1 MNLAVPA
8 TTADHLAA
16 TYIRFR
22 QRVSLW
28 EDSPPTSPSSAK
40 ARYELLMQSAN
51 EFALALGAHCEPDD
65 ISGCFTHD
73 PERARNVTQTSK
85 QFAARDED
93 GTLHTIV
100 EITESTEA
108 VLVSGR
114 TCELPATVSFELT
127 DGTRVLRLDADHFRV
142 WSVPPV
148 FLTRV

>member
-1 MNLAVPA
+1 MNPA

-22 QRVSLW
+22 HRVSLW
-28 EDSPPTSPSSAK
+28 QDSPPSSPTSAE
-40 ARYELLMQSAN
+40 ARYKLLMQSAN
-51 EFALALGAHCEPDD
+51 EFAIALAEHCEPDD
-65 ISGCFTHD
+65 ISDRFTHD
-73 PERARNVTQTSK
+73 PERARNVTLSSR
-85 QFAARDED
+85 QFAAKDED

-100 EITESTEA
+100 EITETTEA

-114 TCELPATVSFELT
+114 KCELPATVSFELP

-148 FLTRV
+148 FLTRA